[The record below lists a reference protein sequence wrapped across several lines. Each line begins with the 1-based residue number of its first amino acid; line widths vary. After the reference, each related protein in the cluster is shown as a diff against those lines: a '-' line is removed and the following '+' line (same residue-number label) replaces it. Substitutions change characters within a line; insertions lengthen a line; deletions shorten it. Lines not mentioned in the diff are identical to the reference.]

1 MDRSEAGLESADRPE
16 TAEGTPPRR
25 ARKVRQGMVVSDRMD
40 KTIVVS
46 LQTTV
51 EHPLY
56 KKRLRRT
63 TRIKAHD
70 AENTCRIGD
79 RVEVMETRP
88 LSREKRWRLVSVLE
102 RAK

>member
-1 MDRSEAGLESADRPE
+1 VVLLE
-16 TAEGTPPRR
+16 
-25 ARKVRQGMVVSDRMD
+25 
-40 KTIVVS
+40 
-46 LQTTV
+46 TTV

-56 KKRLRRT
+56 KKRVRRS

-70 AENTCRIGD
+70 EANACRVGD

-88 LSREKRWRLVSVLE
+88 MSREKRWRVVSVLE

>member
-1 MDRSEAGLESADRPE
+1 MAETTAAAPE
-16 TAEGTPPRR
+16 R
-25 ARKVRQGMVVSDRMD
+25 ASRKVRQGVVVSDRMQ
-40 KTIVVS
+40 KTIEVS
-46 LQTTV
+46 LETTV

-56 KKRLRRT
+56 KKRVRRT

-70 AENTCRIGD
+70 EEDTCRVGD

-88 LSREKRWRLVSVLE
+88 TSRDKRWRLVRVVE

>member
-1 MDRSEAGLESADRPE
+1 MAE
-16 TAEGTPPRR
+16 TTAAAPAR
-25 ARKVRQGMVVSDRMD
+25 ASRKVRQGVVVSDRMQ
-40 KTIVVS
+40 KTIVVA
-46 LQTTV
+46 LETTV

-56 KKRLRRT
+56 KKRMRRT

-70 AENTCRIGD
+70 EENTCRVGD

-88 LSREKRWRLVSVLE
+88 MSSDKRWRLVRVIE

>member
-1 MDRSEAGLESADRPE
+1 MAETTAAAPE
-16 TAEGTPPRR
+16 R
-25 ARKVRQGMVVSDRMD
+25 ASRKVRQGVVVSDRMQ

-46 LQTTV
+46 PETTV

-56 KKRLRRT
+56 KKRVRRT

-70 AENTCRIGD
+70 EEDTCRVGD

-88 LSREKRWRLVSVLE
+88 MSRDKRWRLVRVVE

>member
-1 MDRSEAGLESADRPE
+1 MAEATG
-16 TAEGTPPRR
+16 TAAAPRT
-25 ARKVRQGMVVSDRMD
+25 ARKTRQGVVVSDKMD
-40 KTIVVS
+40 KTIVVA
-46 LQTTV
+46 LETTV

-56 KKRLRRT
+56 KKRMRRT

-70 AENTCRIGD
+70 AENTCRAGD

>member
-1 MDRSEAGLESADRPE
+1 MAE
-16 TAEGTPPRR
+16 TTTAAPAR
-25 ARKVRQGMVVSDRMD
+25 ASRKVRQGVVVSDRMQ
-40 KTIVVS
+40 KTIVVA
-46 LQTTV
+46 LETTV

-56 KKRLRRT
+56 KKRVRRT

-70 AENTCRIGD
+70 GEDTCRVGD

-88 LSREKRWRLVSVLE
+88 MSRDKRWRLVRVVE

>member
-1 MDRSEAGLESADRPE
+1 MAE
-16 TAEGTPPRR
+16 TTTGTGFAPAARA
-25 ARKVRQGMVVSDRMD
+25 ARKVRQGVVVSDKMD
-40 KTIVVS
+40 KTVVV
-46 LQTTV
+46 LLETTV

-56 KKRLRRT
+56 KKRVRRS

-70 AENTCRIGD
+70 EANGCRVGD

-88 LSREKRWRLVSVLE
+88 MSREKRWRVVSVLE

>member
-1 MDRSEAGLESADRPE
+1 MAE
-16 TAEGTPPRR
+16 TTAAAPAR
-25 ARKVRQGMVVSDRMD
+25 ASRKVRQGVVVSDRMQ
-40 KTIVVS
+40 KTIVVG
-46 LQTTV
+46 LETTV

-56 KKRLRRT
+56 KKRMRRT

-70 AENTCRIGD
+70 EENTCRVGD

-88 LSREKRWRLVSVLE
+88 VSRDKRWRLVRVIE

>member
-1 MDRSEAGLESADRPE
+1 
-16 TAEGTPPRR
+16 
-25 ARKVRQGMVVSDRMD
+25 VRQGVVVSDRMQ

-46 LQTTV
+46 LETTV

-56 KKRLRRT
+56 KKRVRRT

-70 AENTCRIGD
+70 EEDTCRVGD

-88 LSREKRWRLVSVLE
+88 VSRDKRWRLVRVVE

>member
-1 MDRSEAGLESADRPE
+1 MAE
-16 TAEGTPPRR
+16 TTAAAPPR
-25 ARKVRQGMVVSDRMD
+25 ASRKVRQGVVVSDRMQ
-40 KTIVVS
+40 KTIVVG
-46 LQTTV
+46 LETTV

-56 KKRLRRT
+56 KKRMRRT

-70 AENTCRIGD
+70 EENTCRVGD

-88 LSREKRWRLVSVLE
+88 VSRDKRWRLVRVIE

>member
-1 MDRSEAGLESADRPE
+1 MAEAQA
-16 TAEGTPPRR
+16 TRR
-25 ARKVRQGMVVSDRMD
+25 AGRKVRQGVVVSDKMQ
-40 KTIVVS
+40 KTAVVA
-46 LQTTV
+46 LETTV

-63 TRIKAHD
+63 TRIKVHD
-70 AENTCRIGD
+70 EENTCRVGD

-88 LSREKRWRLVSVLE
+88 LSRDKRWRLVQVVE

>member
-1 MDRSEAGLESADRPE
+1 MAETTAAAPE
-16 TAEGTPPRR
+16 R
-25 ARKVRQGMVVSDRMD
+25 ASRKVRQGVVVSDRMQ

-46 LQTTV
+46 LETTV

-56 KKRLRRT
+56 KKRVRRT

-70 AENTCRIGD
+70 EEDTCRVGD

-88 LSREKRWRLVSVLE
+88 MSRDKRWRLVRVVE